1 MQTLWKVKGSFNRTS
16 WKVSDVQIVLYT
28 WGLFGS
34 GEERRC
40 LCCCVVF
47 VVCVGVCWC
56 LLVFVCVCVLCAV
69 LVCVR
74 AGARAWVGG
83 FVCVRVCACVCV
95 CVSACACLR
104 ACVGVWVCGVRAC
117 VCPCVHQRQRQTRL
131 CASTA
136 QAGTHSAIAANTR
149 PGRDGVAMLFTMIT

>member
-1 MQTLWKVKGSFNRTS
+1 MQPLWKVKGSFNRTS
-16 WKVSDVQIVLYT
+16 WKVSDVQIFLYT

-56 LLVFVCVCVLCAV
+56 LLCVCVCVLCAV

-74 AGARAWVGG
+74 AGARACVC
-83 FVCVRVCACVCV
+83 VCVRVCACVRVCV
-95 CVSACACLR
+95 CVR
-104 ACVGVWVCGVRAC
+104 ACVGVWGACARVCISGSGRRVC
-117 VCPCVHQRQRQTRL
+117 VQVPPKREPTLLLLQTHVQVE
-131 CASTA
+131 TA
-136 QAGTHSAIAANTR
+136 WR
-149 PGRDGVAMLFTMIT
+149 CCLP